1 MRPFKSCQ
9 RVAAAAAKVGAL
21 VTSAAVMPW
30 RRVGA
35 DVSPGVDQG
44 AELGGDLGV
53 CVELDHGY
61 LNHAVGGWV
70 QPGGF
75 YVDHGE
81 PAVDVC
87 RMPE

>member
-9 RVAAAAAKVGAL
+9 RVAAAAAKVGGGGD
-21 VTSAAVMPW
+21 AVEAGW
-30 RRVGA
+30 A

-61 LNHAVGGWV
+61 LNYAVGGWV